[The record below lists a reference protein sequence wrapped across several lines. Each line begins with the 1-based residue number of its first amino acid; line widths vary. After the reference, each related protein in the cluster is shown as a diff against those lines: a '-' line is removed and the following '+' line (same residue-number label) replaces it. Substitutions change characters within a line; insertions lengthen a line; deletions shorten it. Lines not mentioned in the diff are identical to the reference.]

1 MTDPIEPMES
11 DPIDSILCTGKNQE
25 HVELLQLPQSN
36 IHVADYLTL
45 LPPRETL
52 QAKLHQSIEL
62 ARLKLRGS
70 AE

>member
-1 MTDPIEPMES
+1 M
-11 DPIDSILCTGKNQE
+11 
-25 HVELLQLPQSN
+25 QLPQSN